1 VSVRPAVLADAP
13 GIARAHVRAWLHNY
27 AEIVPYDW
35 LERLDVEERAAR
47 WAQTLRAGE
56 SLTWVHDHDGL
67 LAGFASVRGDEL
79 VALYVDPAAQG
90 AGVGTALLAEAVGC
104 GARRLTVFEANAHAR
119 AFYERFGWVL
129 DGPGEAAASGPP
141 TVRYRCSSP

>member
-1 VSVRPAVLADAP
+1 MSVRPAAPADAR
-13 GIARAHVRAWLHNY
+13 GIARAHVRAWQHNY

-35 LERLDVEERAAR
+35 LERLDVEEKAER
-47 WAQTLRAGE
+47 WTAILEAGE
-56 SLTWVHDHDGL
+56 AQTWVHDQDGL

-90 AGVGTALLAEAVGC
+90 AGVGTALLAAAVEA
-104 GARRLTVFEANAHAR
+104 GARRLTVFAANAHAR
-119 AFYERFGWVL
+119 EFYERFGWTL
-129 DGPGEAAASGPP
+129 EGPGEPSPSGPP